1 MMPRAFYRRACLLV
15 VLIAVPFLAGS
26 QCAVFFSSGGG
37 SDNRDKDDEVIV
49 VASGTFGTTP
59 VAGIDYVSGSV
70 SGVTGSDGGF
80 EYEQGQPVQFSI
92 GDIALGRAVA
102 GKALI
107 TPAELVAT
115 GAMDTTAAINIERL
129 LASLDAE
136 PGDAAITV
144 APSARA
150 KAVKT
155 DSGVAAAIE
164 YLDFADEDAFVNAA
178 SQLVTV
184 LTADYGFTG
193 MLVDAGTAQ
202 RALGSSN

>member
-37 SDNRDKDDEVIV
+37 SDDRDKDDEVIV

-80 EYEQGQPVQFSI
+80 EYEQGQTVQFSI

-150 KAVKT
+150 KAVKS

-178 SQLVTV
+178 SQLVTM

-193 MLVDAGTAQ
+193 VLVDAGTAQ

>member
-37 SDNRDKDDEVIV
+37 SDDRDKDDEVIV

-80 EYEQGQPVQFSI
+80 EYEQGQTVQFSI

-150 KAVKT
+150 KAVKS

>member
-37 SDNRDKDDEVIV
+37 SDDRDKDDEVIV

-150 KAVKT
+150 KAVKS

-193 MLVDAGTAQ
+193 VLVDAGTAQ

>member
-37 SDNRDKDDEVIV
+37 SDDRDKDDEVIV

-92 GDIALGRAVA
+92 GDIPLGRAVA

-150 KAVKT
+150 KAVKA

-193 MLVDAGTAQ
+193 VLVDAEAAR

>member
-37 SDNRDKDDEVIV
+37 SDDRDKDDEVIV

-92 GDIALGRAVA
+92 GDIPLGRAVA

-150 KAVKT
+150 KAVKS

-164 YLDFADEDAFVNAA
+164 YLDFADEDASVNAA

>member
-37 SDNRDKDDEVIV
+37 SDDRDKDDEVIV

-80 EYEQGQPVQFSI
+80 EYEQGQTVQFSI

-150 KAVKT
+150 KAVKS

-193 MLVDAGTAQ
+193 VLVDAGTAQ

>member
-37 SDNRDKDDEVIV
+37 SDDRDKDDEVIV

-150 KAVKT
+150 KAVKS

-178 SQLVTV
+178 SQLVTM

-193 MLVDAGTAQ
+193 VLVDAGTAQ

>member
-37 SDNRDKDDEVIV
+37 SDDRDKDDEVIV

-115 GAMDTTAAINIERL
+115 GATDTTAAINIERL

-150 KAVKT
+150 KAVKS

-193 MLVDAGTAQ
+193 VLVDAGTAQ

>member
-37 SDNRDKDDEVIV
+37 SDDRDKDDEVIV

-150 KAVKT
+150 KAVKS

>member
-37 SDNRDKDDEVIV
+37 SDDRDKDDEVIV

-107 TPAELVAT
+107 TPAELVAP

-193 MLVDAGTAQ
+193 VLVDAEAAR

>member
-37 SDNRDKDDEVIV
+37 SDDRDKVDEVIV

-150 KAVKT
+150 KAVKS

-193 MLVDAGTAQ
+193 VLVDAGTAQ

>member
-1 MMPRAFYRRACLLV
+1 MMPRAFYRRVCLLL

-37 SDNRDKDDEVIV
+37 SDDRDEDDEVIV
-49 VASGTFGTTP
+49 VASGTFGATP

-70 SGVTGSDGGF
+70 SGVTGSDGEF
-80 EYEQGQPVQFSI
+80 DYEQGQPVQFSI

-115 GAMDTTAAINIERL
+115 DAMDTPAAINIERL
-129 LASLDAE
+129 LLSLDAA

-150 KAVKT
+150 KAVKS

-164 YLDFADEDAFVNAA
+164 YLDFADDDAFVNAA

-193 MLVDAGTAQ
+193 VLVDAETAR
-202 RALGSSN
+202 RAMESSN

>member
-37 SDNRDKDDEVIV
+37 SDDRDKDDEVIV

-193 MLVDAGTAQ
+193 VLVDAEAAR

>member
-37 SDNRDKDDEVIV
+37 SDDRDKVDEVIV

-150 KAVKT
+150 KAVKS

>member
-37 SDNRDKDDEVIV
+37 SDDRDKDDEVIV

-193 MLVDAGTAQ
+193 VLVDAGTAQ